1 VNVDPCDTAWRAEQR
16 DDAALTLTA
25 PLRRAATDEAGVSF
39 QLWYDTEPTYDRVTV
54 ETSTDDGETW
64 QPASFRLWSPT
75 SHWRAEGSVSGYG
88 GRQWWQV
95 SAELDP
101 GTTDVRWSYLTGP
114 EAQVGRVGLERTTG
128 GLRVHPARA
137 LCDTSGN
144 AHQPPALCAESPAPG
159 AARESTGIPPRD

>member
-1 VNVDPCDTAWRAEQR
+1 MNVDPCDTAWRAGQR

-75 SHWRAEGSVSGYG
+75 GHWRAEGSVSG
-88 GRQWWQV
+88 
-95 SAELDP
+95 
-101 GTTDVRWSYLTGP
+101 
-114 EAQVGRVGLERTTG
+114 
-128 GLRVHPARA
+128 
-137 LCDTSGN
+137 
-144 AHQPPALCAESPAPG
+144 
-159 AARESTGIPPRD
+159 